1 MSQEDVDFL
10 ISRISNFNSRNPI
23 EKRNILSDMKEKM
36 DAIKDFIPAEDKA
49 LYDSLIEKLNPPPP
63 PPPST
68 IPIDVSMIN
77 PILTSLN
84 QILL

>member
-10 ISRISNFNSRNPI
+10 ISRISDFNSRNPT

-49 LYDSLIEKLNPPPP
+49 LYDSLIEKLTPPPP
-63 PPPST
+63 PLEPIDLST
-68 IPIDVSMIN
+68 IKSMLI
-77 PILTSLN
+77 SLN